1 MALTMLKIHHQ
12 YFSDRTEAVAEI
24 QDNQLHVME
33 FDVPSVDNSVHW
45 HRFDATLY
53 LLEGTLSLTEG
64 ATGEVHRVTVG
75 DKVMLPEGTLHAERS
90 EGYTVLLGSSIP
102 AEQFDNPVDL
112 PPEALP

>member
-1 MALTMLKIHHQ
+1 MFEIHHQ
-12 YFSDRTEAVAEI
+12 YFSDASEATAEI
-24 QDNQLHVME
+24 QGNQLHLME
-33 FDVPSVDNSVHW
+33 FEVPAVDNSVHW

-53 LLEGTLSLTEG
+53 LLAGALDLTDG
-64 ATGEVHRVTVG
+64 STGKVHHVTVG

-102 AEQFDNPVDL
+102 PEQFDNPVDL